1 MSELKE
7 YVDLKTDEL
16 KLRAAKG
23 LSLVMSRLVSTLLLI
38 GLLAI
43 VLGLLS
49 LVLIFW
55 IAEWTGSPALA
66 ATIVC
71 GVFIALLAAA
81 VCLRKRL
88 FRDGFVKLFI
98 EIFYGDE

>member
-16 KLRAAKG
+16 KLRAAKS

-49 LVLIFW
+49 VVLILW
-55 IAEWTGSPALA
+55 VAELTGSAALA

-81 VCLRKRL
+81 ICFRKRL